1 MINND
6 KLVRLAALQ
15 LNAAKAN
22 LEEDVNTWV
31 AELARLDDDDVLMT
45 FSASDI
51 MAGRRFSLTTRSREI
66 ISRHRSLAEHMG
78 ASVEEIDRGEATELV
93 IGPPLQQ

>member
-1 MINND
+1 MID
-6 KLVRLAALQ
+6 DDELLQLAALR

-31 AELARLDDDDVLMT
+31 TELARLDDDDVLMT

-51 MAGRRFSLTTRSREI
+51 MAGKRFSLTTRNRDV

-93 IGPPLQQ
+93 IGPPSHQ

>member
-1 MINND
+1 MIDND

-22 LEEDVNTWV
+22 EEDVNTWV
-31 AELARLDDDDVLMT
+31 TASARLDDDDVLMT

-66 ISRHRSLAEHMG
+66 ISRHKSLAEHMG

>member
-1 MINND
+1 MIDND

-31 AELARLDDDDVLMT
+31 TESARLDDDDVLMT
-45 FSASDI
+45 FSAWINS
-51 MAGRRFSLTTRSREI
+51 RTRSRKPP
-66 ISRHRSLAEHMG
+66 S
-78 ASVEEIDRGEATELV
+78 
-93 IGPPLQQ
+93 IGSNQLSKR